1 LGKENRYKESAMRSM
16 LSGLRRVALV
26 VLCLAA
32 LTLTACGSRHYTITT
47 TDGATHDAVGEPRF
61 DETSQTYTYK
71 DLDGRKVTIKREDVQ
86 VIQERAD

>member
-1 LGKENRYKESAMRSM
+1 MRSM
-16 LSGLRRVALV
+16 LSGLHRVALV

-47 TDGATHDAVGEPRF
+47 TDGTPRDAVGEPRF